1 MGSVQRALWRSLK
14 NLTPNPFPRGKGNQ
28 SWETCSCFGGVEEF

>member
-1 MGSVQRALWRSLK
+1 MSPEGR

-28 SWETCSCFGGVEEF
+28 N